1 MVPGAAKAPDLAGKG
16 DPVSEGPLLD
26 VARNRSE
33 SSSACK
39 EGYRLVDGFWP
50 LTGVQPSQRLELEAG
65 EDWAPSKACSAFF
78 PLY

>member
-50 LTGVQPSQRLELEAG
+50 LTGVQPSQ
-65 EDWAPSKACSAFF
+65 KARARSRGG
-78 PLY
+78 LGSLKGL